1 MAKNITFKKRKTFP
15 KGAVAA
21 ICIVVAAVLVAV
33 GFIVVKSALSKREK
47 PAEINGCTFST
58 EGFENISDIKSYN
71 GIMAV
76 FTDSETGKK
85 GLMSLDG
92 TVTEKAEH
100 NSFSVASD
108 TWRSFRYLVD
118 SPRSEYTLLVDPETK
133 TVTTRQYH
141 GLTEPEQIPCW
152 STVAKHL
159 AWTDE
164 KGYAGEIKA
173 GTLGLEKGF
182 YPVATGL
189 ADDSK
194 WGYISEKLRLEIA
207 VVYDKALDFSSGLA
221 AVKKDGKWGY
231 INEGGVTKIPFSF
244 DSASTADLMGNDI
257 SFSFANG
264 LAPVS
269 KDGKFGIINAEGET
283 VIEFKFDV
291 ILPGANGKHIAKK
304 DGVWGILTIDEKL
317 LAAETTS
324 SAPTTAAGDVIKQ
337 GNYVVKTAGSVLNM
351 RSAANAD
358 SEIIA
363 KIPNGTVLTVSKSV
377 AGWAYVTYS
386 SAKGWVSADFLVEN
400 TATTA
405 VSTSAVQT
413 AAQ

>member
-15 KGAVAA
+15 KGAIAA
-21 ICIVVAAVLVAV
+21 ICIIVGAVLVAV
-33 GFIVVKSALSKREK
+33 GFIIIKSVVSNGEK
-47 PAEINGCTFST
+47 PDKISGCTFST

-76 FTDSETGKK
+76 FTDAQTGKK
-85 GLMSLDG
+85 GIMSLDG

-108 TWRSFRYLVD
+108 SWRNFRYLVD

-152 STVAKHL
+152 STVTKHL

-164 KGYAGEIKA
+164 KGYAGEIKS
-173 GTLGLEKGF
+173 GDLGLEKGF
-182 YPVATGL
+182 YPVATSL
-189 ADDSK
+189 AGDAK

-207 VVYDKALDFSSGLA
+207 VVYENALEFSSGLA

-231 INEGGVTKIPFSF
+231 INESGVTKIPFNF
-244 DSASTADLMGNDI
+244 DSAASADLMGDDI
-257 SFSFANG
+257 SFSFENG

-269 KDGKFGIINAEGET
+269 KDGKFGIINAGGET

-304 DGVWGILTIDEKL
+304 DGVWGILTIDQKL
-317 LAAETTS
+317 LEAETTS
-324 SAPTTAAGDVIKQ
+324 AAPTTAAGEVIKQ

-351 RSAANAD
+351 RASANAE
-358 SEIIA
+358 SNIIA
-363 KIPNGTVLTVSKSV
+363 KIPNGTVLTVTKSV

-400 TATTA
+400 TATTSVSSTVA
-405 VSTSAVQT
+405 VTT
-413 AAQ
+413 AQ

>member
-15 KGAVAA
+15 KGAIAA

-33 GFIVVKSALSKREK
+33 GFIVVKSVIAGKEK
-47 PAEINGCTFST
+47 PDEISGCTFST
-58 EGFENISDIKSYN
+58 EGFENISDIKSCN

-76 FTDSETGKK
+76 FTDAQTGKK

-108 TWRSFRYLVD
+108 AWRSFRYLVD
-118 SPRSEYTLLVDPETK
+118 SPRSEYTLLADPETK

-152 STVAKHL
+152 STVTKHL

-164 KGYAGEIKA
+164 KGYAGEIKSA
-173 GTLGLEKGF
+173 DLGLEKGF

-189 ADDSK
+189 ASDAK

-231 INEGGVTKIPFSF
+231 INESGVTKIPFNF
-244 DSASTADLMGNDI
+244 DSAACADLMGNDI
-257 SFSFANG
+257 SFSFENG

-269 KDGKFGIINAEGET
+269 KDGKFGIINAGGET
-283 VIEFKFDV
+283 VIEFRFDV
-291 ILPGANGKHIAKK
+291 ILPGTNGRYIAKK
-304 DGVWGILTIDEKL
+304 DGVWGLITIDEKL

-324 SAPTTAAGDVIKQ
+324 QAPTTVAGEVVKQ
-337 GNYVVKTAGSVLNM
+337 GNYIVKTAGSVLNM
-351 RSAANAD
+351 RAAANAESD
-358 SEIIA
+358 IIA
-363 KIPNGTVLTVSKSV
+363 KIPNGTVLTVTKSV

-400 TATTA
+400 AATTS
-405 VSTSAVQT
+405 VSTT
-413 AAQ
+413 AAGTTAQ

>member
-21 ICIVVAAVLVAV
+21 VCVVVVAVLVAV
-33 GFIVVKSALSKREK
+33 GFIVTKSVISGKEK

-76 FTDSETGKK
+76 FTDAQTGKK
-85 GLMSLDG
+85 GVMSLDG

-100 NSFSVASD
+100 NSFSLASD
-108 TWRSFRYLVD
+108 SWRNYRYLVD
-118 SPRSEYTLLVDPETK
+118 SPRSEYTLLVDAETK

-164 KGYAGEIKA
+164 KGYAGEIKS
-173 GTLGLEKGF
+173 GDLGLEKGF

-189 ADDSK
+189 GSDAK

-207 VVYDKALDFSSGLA
+207 VVYDNALDFSSGLA

-231 INEGGVTKIPFSF
+231 INESGVTKIPFNF
-244 DSASTADLMGNDI
+244 DSAASADLMGSDV
-257 SFSFANG
+257 SFSFVNG

-269 KDGKFGIINAEGET
+269 KDGKFGIINIDGET
-283 VIEFKFDV
+283 VIEFKFDI

-304 DGVWGILTIDEKL
+304 DGVWGILTIDKKL
-317 LAAETTS
+317 LEAETTS
-324 SAPTTAAGDVIKQ
+324 AAPTTAAGEVVKQ

-351 RSAANAD
+351 RASSNAE
-358 SEIIA
+358 SNIVA
-363 KIPNGTVLTVSKSV
+363 KIPNGTVLTVTKSV
-377 AGWAYVTYS
+377 AGWAYVTYN

-405 VSTSAVQT
+405 VSTTSAATT
-413 AAQ
+413 A

>member
-1 MAKNITFKKRKTFP
+1 MAKNITFKKRKSFP

-33 GFIVVKSALSKREK
+33 GFIIAKSAVSGKEK
-47 PAEINGCTFST
+47 PEKISGCTFST
-58 EGFENISDIKSYN
+58 EGFENVSDIKSYN

-76 FTDSETGKK
+76 FTDAQTGKK

-108 TWRSFRYLVD
+108 SWRSFRYLVD

-152 STVAKHL
+152 SAAGKHL

-164 KGYAGEIKA
+164 KGYAGEIKS
-173 GTLGLEKGF
+173 GDLGLEKGF
-182 YPVATGL
+182 YPVASGL
-189 ADDSK
+189 GSDAK

-207 VVYDKALDFSSGLA
+207 VVYENALDFSSGLA

-231 INEGGVTKIPFSF
+231 INENGVTKIPFNF
-244 DSASTADLMGNDI
+244 DSAAAADLAGSDV
-257 SFSFANG
+257 SFAFVNG

-269 KDGKFGIINAEGET
+269 KDGKFGIINSEGET
-283 VIEFKFDV
+283 VIEFGFDV
-291 ILPGANGKHIAKK
+291 ILPGTNGKHIAKK
-304 DGVWGILTIDEKL
+304 DGAWGVLTIDEKL
-317 LAAETTS
+317 LAAETTT
-324 SAPTTAAGDVIKQ
+324 SAPTSAAGEVVKQ

-351 RSAANAD
+351 RASANAE
-358 SEIIA
+358 SNIIA
-363 KIPNGTVLTVSKSV
+363 KIPNGTVLTVTKSV
-377 AGWAYVTYS
+377 AGWAYVTYN

-400 TATTA
+400 TSTTA
-405 VSTSAVQT
+405 VSTTAPASAVN
-413 AAQ
+413 

>member
-15 KGAVAA
+15 KGAIAA

-33 GFIVVKSALSKREK
+33 GFIVVKSVLSNREK
-47 PAEINGCTFST
+47 PANINGCTFST

-76 FTDSETGKK
+76 FTDAQTGKA

-92 TVTEKAEH
+92 KITEKAEH

-108 TWRSFRYLVD
+108 TWRSYRYLVD

-133 TVTTRQYH
+133 AVTTRQYH

-159 AWTDE
+159 AWTDA
-164 KGYAGEIKA
+164 KGYAGEIKS
-173 GTLGLEKGF
+173 GDLGLEKGF

-189 ADDSK
+189 AGDAK

-207 VVYDKALDFSSGLA
+207 VVYDKALDFSGGLA

-231 INEGGVTKIPFSF
+231 INESGVTKIPFNF
-244 DSASTADLMGNDI
+244 DSAASADLMGNDI
-257 SFSFANG
+257 SFSFVNG

-283 VIEFKFDV
+283 VIEFKFDI

-304 DGVWGILTIDEKL
+304 DGVWGLLTIDEKL
-317 LAAETTS
+317 LAAETTTA
-324 SAPTTAAGDVIKQ
+324 APTAPAGEVIKQ

-351 RSAANAD
+351 RAAANAE
-358 SEIIA
+358 SNILA
-363 KIPNGTVLTVSKSV
+363 KIPNGTVLTVTKSV
-377 AGWAYVTYS
+377 AGWAYVTYNS
-386 SAKGWVSADFLVEN
+386 SKGWVSADFLVEN

-405 VSTSAVQT
+405 ASTAVSTTT
-413 AAQ
+413 AQ